1 VIIAVC
7 GDAAELKGCPAFRK
21 MQQPALTARCK
32 PPYTS
37 GQETP
42 AISAVVFSFRDCA
55 RATEIRRA
63 KYFRCTSRHTRC
75 TMPSPNSRPLSYCA
89 TSSKNADRADG
100 ASGCAERK
108 TCDI

>member
-1 VIIAVC
+1 LWGRGRAKRLPGIQE
-7 GDAAELKGCPAFRK
+7 DAAARVDG
-21 MQQPALTARCK
+21 ALQAALHKR
-32 PPYTS
+32 
-37 GQETP
+37 
-42 AISAVVFSFRDCA
+42 ISAVVFSFRDCA